1 MYAFALV
8 GYVESS
14 RSTLV
19 DPGEIQERNQVVGT
33 ERQSSNS
40 LQERMPPHAIEA
52 EASLLGSILID
63 PDVCGDV
70 LQIIRSPED
79 FFRQAHG
86 EVYRVICELYDRHQA
101 VDIVQLQQLLK
112 DRDILKPVGGT
123 DFLVELAESVPDAT
137 SASHYA
143 RLIREKA
150 MVRQLIAAAGE
161 ILREAH
167 ARPESATAL
176 IDEAER
182 RIFQIAEQSETRK
195 ISELSE
201 LITEAM
207 ALIEKGGGAVA
218 GVSSGYREFD
228 EMTGGMQPGEMII
241 LAARPSMGK
250 TALALN
256 IAENIAIRGDKVGFF
271 SLEMSSGQIVQRLLS
286 SRSGVS
292 GQALRRNALHQRD
305 FQALFAACDE
315 LRESPIYI
323 DDTPGLTLM
332 QLRAK
337 ARRMKQKFDI
347 NCLLIDYLQLM
358 TSGGRSES
366 RQQEVSELSRGV
378 KALAR
383 ELNVPVMAL
392 SQLNRA
398 AEQREGH
405 RPRMSDLRE
414 SGSIEQDADVVMM
427 LHREEYF
434 HRDEAWIEANPDKR
448 GLAELIIAKQRNGPT
463 GTVKLSWN
471 NATTRFRD
479 YAPME
484 SPAGSRVVDL
494 DDGGLPV

>member
-1 MYAFALV
+1 M
-8 GYVESS
+8 
-14 RSTLV
+14 
-19 DPGEIQERNQVVGT
+19 VGT
-33 ERQSSNS
+33 ERQSSSS

-70 LQIIRSPED
+70 IQIIRSPED

-150 MVRQLIAAAGE
+150 MIRQLIAAAGE

-167 ARPESATAL
+167 ARPESATEL

-195 ISELSE
+195 ITDLSE

-207 ALIEKGGGAVA
+207 ELLEKQEGRAVT
-218 GVSSGYREFD
+218 GVPSGYRDFD
-228 EMTGGMQPGEMII
+228 EMTGGMQPGEMVI

-292 GQALRRNALHQRD
+292 GQSLRRNALHQRD

-315 LRESPIYI
+315 LREAPIYI

-358 TSGGRSES
+358 TSGGRVES

-434 HRDEAWIEANPDKR
+434 HRDEAWIEA
-448 GLAELIIAKQRNGPT
+448 
-463 GTVKLSWN
+463 
-471 NATTRFRD
+471 TTRFRD
-479 YAPME
+479 YAPLD